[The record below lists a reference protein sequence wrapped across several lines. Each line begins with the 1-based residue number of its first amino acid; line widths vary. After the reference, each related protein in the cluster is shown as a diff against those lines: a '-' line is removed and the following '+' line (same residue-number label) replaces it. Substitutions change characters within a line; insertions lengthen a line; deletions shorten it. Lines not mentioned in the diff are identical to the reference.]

1 MKNRFLSKIRP
12 YGAVILRLGMGLVFV
27 CFSYYQFS
35 NPSMWMGFVPHT
47 VVNYFGGN
55 ATMLVL
61 LNAWFELVAGL
72 ALIVGIQVRTVSLLL
87 AAHLFGIAGTIGIS
101 PLGVRDLGL
110 SIATFSV
117 FLAGPDVWSLD
128 RYFLKRANPR
138 APTGSTPD
146 NQLPIRRI

>member
-1 MKNRFLSKIRP
+1 MTNLFSKIQP

-27 CFSYYQFS
+27 CFSYYQFR
-35 NPSMWMGFVPHT
+35 NPSMWTSFVPQS
-47 VVNYFGGN
+47 VSGLLGGN

-72 ALIVGIQVRTVSLLL
+72 MLIAGFQVRTVSLLL

-117 FLAGPDVWSLD
+117 FLAGPDIWSLD
-128 RYFLKRANPR
+128 RYFLNKVDMK
-138 APTGSTPD
+138 APPSSAPAIR
-146 NQLPIRRI
+146 LPVRRI

>member
-1 MKNRFLSKIRP
+1 MTNFLSRIQP
-12 YGAVILRLGMGLVFV
+12 YGAVILRLGMGLVFI

-35 NPSMWMGFVPHT
+35 NPSMWTGFVPKA
-47 VVNYFGGN
+47 VSSLFGGN
-55 ATMLVL
+55 STMLVL
-61 LNAWFELVAGL
+61 LNAWFELIAGL
-72 ALIVGIQVRTVSLLL
+72 ALIVGVQVRTVSLLL
-87 AAHLFGIAGTIGIS
+87 AVHLFGIAGTIGIS

-128 RYFLKRANPR
+128 RYFRNRTGSRAS
-138 APTGSTPD
+138 TGSTPD